1 MSARDPQGALQR
13 LVAAGGGDPRP
24 ERGQAI
30 KGFVGNF
37 LPLISD
43 HGEPPWILE
52 QRKTVFNEDNS
63 SSCVEDGGKE
73 GRQDTSQTLRYA
85 VAMEMEMRM
94 KGNNSE
100 EELAATGA
108 DWRCGLSEPW
118 PAGTSARPGCHRQR

>member
-1 MSARDPQGALQR
+1 M
-13 LVAAGGGDPRP
+13 AAGGGDPRP

-108 DWRCGLSEPW
+108 DWRCGLSEPR
-118 PAGTSARPGCHRQR
+118 PAGTSARPGCHWQR